1 MKNFTIIILMIWFS
15 VSVAGAITFDGENIT
30 GDFANAEWT
39 TFQDVATGWGGAD
52 LMAMYVTTNSTHLL
66 IGVPSFGVHNDRR
79 CVIIFIDDNPDT
91 GSNVISAGLNG
102 LTHVKGMA
110 GLSFDTA
117 FTPDRTVTLAIES
130 SGFTYVDIENIVGN
144 STEYIGAIDVFDF
157 GGVVTNNNNTIVA
170 GYMPWAFSLSE
181 TNTAAEG
188 IEIAFAYED
197 LANNTSTIKV
207 MAVISNFDADWT
219 SNQTLPPSGTNTVG
233 SPSSEHHYELVP
245 GNQFMEIILPTVDTG
260 FYFNAS
266 QAQTKLFAQSSVNNF
281 DANAWGGTPPY
292 SYMWKLGNGFETNA
306 PQFTYSYPIEGQ
318 FMTTFIVSDNGGQ
331 SITTEIGEVTVLSA
345 TFVDGLNIP
354 TDFSSAETNVTQ
366 DTASNWGEATV
377 PGTGTELDRLFAY
390 SSSRHLNIG
399 ICGNMATGFGA
410 RALAVFIDSDYSA
423 GSNIISGITTG
434 DPAKI
439 QNLEGLTFDNE
450 FSPDKALIFSIGNW
464 YDFWVDWY
472 ELDSNTNTYWS
483 DKTEWHS
490 IFDPFQRVYHE
501 ISNELFAVVAF
512 NNLNTKT
519 NFADAV
525 TGVEC
530 FLDFDLLYSGLTP
543 QTFLKIQTIIYNHE
557 TGYVANQSLPGI
569 GGDSSGYG
577 AASSVN
583 YQNVPGKQYIEISG
597 PIIPEPFL
605 FILPMGLIFIFRK
618 VMI

>member
-1 MKNFTIIILMIWFS
+1 
-15 VSVAGAITFDGENIT
+15 
-30 GDFANAEWT
+30 
-39 TFQDVATGWGGAD
+39 
-52 LMAMYVTTNSTHLL
+52 MAMYVTTNSTHLL

-501 ISNELFAVVAF
+501 ISNELVAVVAF